1 MARHHGFK
9 TRGLS
14 RGLAAVPQGP
24 VFEGRFGRMF
34 RHLPVFEA
42 DDKVLH
48 ALAKSMSQ
56 QRSDLNNNIPAG
68 FTYLGQF
75 VDHDITFDP
84 NSTLQRAN
92 DPEGLVN
99 FRTPRFDL
107 DSLYGR
113 GRDDSPYLYD
123 QNSPDD
129 VKLLVGRV
137 IDDDGNRLEG
147 QHDLPR
153 NEQERALIGDPR
165 NDENTFVSQLHL
177 LFIKFHNKVV
187 DKVMGDRPQLKD
199 DLLLKE
205 VQRIVRW
212 HYQWVVICD
221 FLKRTIPDGMLNRL
235 LVRDEDGLRKVNL
248 RFYRPQRQPF
258 MPVEFSAAAYR
269 FGHSQVR
276 GLYSINT
283 VVGPGLQPPGLPTFL
298 PADELAQHPD
308 PRRADF
314 RGFRGLPP
322 QWTISW
328 PFFFDG
334 LDAPEGTLQPSLK
347 IDTNIA
353 GPLATALPD
362 TDHTD
367 PDDFSLP
374 RRNLIRGKRLG
385 LPSGQWVARAM
396 GVPKDRILTVHDLF
410 PEGSEERDF
419 LVQGLPEDERL
430 SAEQVDELGVD
441 TPLWYYVLK
450 EAELHGQE
458 QQKGGERLGEVGG
471 RIVAEVLLGLL
482 DGDPLSFL
490 SVQPN
495 WTPELAEDGE
505 FTMAD
510 LIRFADPA
518 AAEVHNGA
526 PH

>member
-1 MARHHGFK
+1 MARHHGVK

-14 RGLAAVPQGP
+14 EGMTAVPQAP
-24 VFEGRFGRMF
+24 LLEGRFGRMF
-34 RHLPVFEA
+34 REQPVFDV
-42 DDKVLH
+42 DDETLH
-48 ALAKSMSQ
+48 ALAESMSK
-56 QRSDLNNNIPAG
+56 QRSDDNPKIPAG

-84 NSTLQRAN
+84 NSSLQRAN

-99 FRTPRFDL
+99 FRNPRFDL

-123 QNSPDD
+123 QKSPHD

-137 IDDDGNRLEG
+137 IGNQGERLEG

-177 LFIKFHNKVV
+177 LFIKFHNRVV
-187 DKVMGDRPQLKD
+187 AKVMDERPELEDD
-199 DLLLKE
+199 DLFKE
-205 VQRIVRW
+205 AQRTVRW

-221 FLKRTIPDGMLNRL
+221 FLKLTIPEGMLDRL
-235 LVRDEDGLRKVNL
+235 LVRDEDGHREVRL
-248 RFYRPQRQPF
+248 RFYRPKPRPF
-258 MPVEFSAAAYR
+258 MPVEFSVAAYR

-276 GLYSINT
+276 GGYKINRT
-283 VVGPGLQPPGLPTFL
+283 VPKLPTFL
-298 PADELAQHPD
+298 PADELAQSDD

-314 RGFRGLPP
+314 RGFRALPP

-328 PFFFDG
+328 PFFFELDG
-334 LDAPEGTLQPSLK
+334 GQEVDRQTLPQQSIN

-362 TDHTD
+362 TDHSN

-385 LPSGQWVARAM
+385 LPSGQWVAKRM
-396 GVPKDRILTVHDLF
+396 GVPKDRILAGPHLF
-410 PEGSEERDF
+410 PEQSAVRDF
-419 LVQGLPEDERL
+419 LVERIG
-430 SAEQVDELGVD
+430 AEKVDKLGAN

-450 EAELHGQE
+450 EAEV
-458 QQKGGERLGEVGG
+458 QQNSERLGQVGG

-482 DGDPLSFL
+482 DADPLSFL

-495 WTPELAEDGE
+495 WKPELAEDGE
-505 FTMAD
+505 FFMVD

-518 AAEVHNGA
+518 AAEVHDGA
-526 PH
+526 PHE